1 MGKQH
6 STNCPLRLDQQLGH
20 APFMAHFIWGLI
32 ALCLAS
38 VAASSNWTRSC
49 QSTDTATE
57 VLAGIDLSGKV
68 YIYTGADGNLAS
80 QGTLA
85 LARANA
91 SLILTCR
98 TAAKCEAV
106 RSSIINQTG
115 TTAPLEISLLDL
127 SSKDSIRQFANRT
140 IAKHAKIE
148 GLINSA
154 ATYGTFMTHDHL
166 VGAMEINLLGP
177 ALLTDMLLPGLRA
190 GGRVVNVAA
199 AAYGGNHLLPNAT
212 AKSLAGLCTSLDP
225 HLNKTGGYYDLSKF
239 LMVHQAI
246 ELARREP
253 TVHAV
258 ALAPGVAF
266 KLPDVPDWVK
276 HDLMHFPYPEWLL
289 KKLPAALQRYIEVCK
304 TNEAGLNSCPETQAQ
319 GAAVIVAA
327 AAWPEVNSV
336 SGVYLDFDTKAL
348 PAGSPNVF
356 GPWTQTEPTCMP
368 RQPDQMDP
376 TLRSD
381 WYDEMLELMRAN

>member
-1 MGKQH
+1 MNSGVLLLFCA
-6 STNCPLRLDQQLGH
+6 STL
-20 APFMAHFIWGLI
+20 
-32 ALCLAS
+32 
-38 VAASSNWTRSC
+38 VAAGGQIPTIPPSYTAHMTEHAGSFPNWTRSC

-177 ALLTDMLLPGLRA
+177 ALLTDTLLPVLRG
-190 GGRVVNVAA
+190 GGRVVNVAMSTA
-199 AAYGGNHLLPNAT
+199 MSFQSRARGFQRIVFVFLQCNPDSSSGGG
-212 AKSLAGLCTSLDP
+212 SSSRGI
-225 HLNKTGGYYDLSKF
+225 F
-239 LMVHQAI
+239 
-246 ELARREP
+246 
-253 TVHAV
+253 
-258 ALAPGVAF
+258 
-266 KLPDVPDWVK
+266 
-276 HDLMHFPYPEWLL
+276 
-289 KKLPAALQRYIEVCK
+289 
-304 TNEAGLNSCPETQAQ
+304 
-319 GAAVIVAA
+319 
-327 AAWPEVNSV
+327 
-336 SGVYLDFDTKAL
+336 SGT
-348 PAGSPNVF
+348 
-356 GPWTQTEPTCMP
+356 
-368 RQPDQMDP
+368 
-376 TLRSD
+376 
-381 WYDEMLELMRAN
+381 